1 MDEQKVVTK
10 SSQYNDGAQEDNK
23 ESATAGASQD
33 NTQSVEIDEREAIF
47 PPHEAIIRER
57 SERIASMRLPL
68 NDEAGDEEQGGAIID
83 KKDDICIE
91 TLRSIRSE
99 MNLEM
104 EILDQS
110 SLYSPRS
117 CPICCEDYIKG
128 DDVAWSRNEEC
139 CHAFHTDCI
148 VPWLMD
154 HDDCPMCRCV
164 YVKEGMDRAD
174 C

>member
-1 MDEQKVVTK
+1 
-10 SSQYNDGAQEDNK
+10 
-23 ESATAGASQD
+23 
-33 NTQSVEIDEREAIF
+33 
-47 PPHEAIIRER
+47 
-57 SERIASMRLPL
+57 MRLSL
-68 NDEAGDEEQGGAIID
+68 NHEVDGDGTIIVD

-91 TLRSIRSE
+91 TLRSIRSG
-99 MNLEM
+99 MNLY
-104 EILDQS
+104 LDLERNLDE

-117 CPICCEDYIKG
+117 CPICCEDYVKG

-164 YVKEGMDRAD
+164 YVKEGVDEAD